1 MDKISKKNKMIIK
14 KIKKLKKL
22 ISNYNLD
29 GYIIPKNDAYFAE
42 YSFPNRLK
50 TISNF
55 SGSAG
60 FAIILNNESYLFVD
74 GRYTLQAKI
83 ESGKYFKII
92 EIPKLWPKDILK
104 KYKRKLSIG
113 FDPQL
118 FTNRTLINQF
128 NFICNLLPIK
138 ENLIDQIYKEKNK
151 DYVSYYYNLSNKI
164 AGESINSKINRLL
177 KKIKSKNIDNIFI
190 SAPENVAWLLNLRGK
205 DSPFSPI
212 PNCKIILTKSKKIYF
227 FSCPLKIKNIKKI
240 IPYNKFKFYEYKD
253 FSKIIS
259 NLPGKSFCID
269 NLTCS
274 SFNESIIKSSF
285 DVKSFIDPCY
295 EMKSIKNLEEIKNM
309 KNAHI
314 KDGLALTRFIYWI
327 KNNNHKN
334 LTEISAQNKLEKF
347 RKLSKE
353 YIFPSFNTIA
363 GSGPNGAIIHYRASK
378 SSNRKISKKDIF
390 LCDSGGQYKFGTTDV
405 TRTLCFFKQPS
416 SIKDKFTKVLKGHIA
431 VATSDINK
439 LKNGKQID
447 IKARQFLK
455 KDGLDYSHGTGHG
468 VGFFLNV
475 HEGPQSISKFN
486 TVKLKEGMILS
497 NEPGF
502 YKKNHYGIRIE
513 NLVFIKKINNKLKFE
528 NLTLAPIENELV
540 NFKML
545 NKAEKNYLFEYHLKI
560 YSEYS
565 KYLNKKEK
573 KWLASLI

>member
-14 KIKKLKKL
+14 KIKKLRKL
-22 ISNYNLD
+22 ISKHNLG

-60 FAIILNNESYLFVD
+60 FAIILSNESYLFVD

-92 EIPKLWPKDILK
+92 EIPKLWPKDIFK

-118 FTNRTLINQF
+118 FTNRILINYF
-128 NFICNLLPIK
+128 DSICDLLPIK

-151 DYVSYYYNLSNKI
+151 GYVNYYYNLSNNV

-177 KKIKSKNIDNIFI
+177 KKIKLKNIDNIFI

-205 DSPFSPI
+205 DNPFSPI
-212 PNCKIILTKSKKIYF
+212 PNCKIILSKNKKIYF

-240 IPYNKFKFYEYKD
+240 IPYNKFKFFEYKD
-253 FSKIIS
+253 FLKIIS
-259 NLPGKSFCID
+259 NLSGKSFCID

-274 SFNESIIKSSF
+274 SFNESIIKSCF
-285 DVKSFIDPCY
+285 DVKSYIDPCY
-295 EMKSIKNLEEIKNM
+295 EMKSIKNLTEIKNM
-309 KNAHI
+309 KSAHI
-314 KDGLALTRFIYWI
+314 KDGLALTKFIYWI

-347 RKLSKE
+347 RKLNKE

-378 SSNRKISKKDIF
+378 SSNRKINKKDIF

-405 TRTLCFFKQPS
+405 TRTLCFSKQPS

-431 VATSDINK
+431 VATSNIDK

-545 NKAEKNYLFEYHLKI
+545 NRDEKNYLFEYHLKV

-565 KYLNKKEK
+565 KYLNKNEK

>member
-92 EIPKLWPKDILK
+92 EIPKLWPKDIFK

-118 FTNRTLINQF
+118 FTNRILINYF
-128 NFICNLLPIK
+128 DSICDLLPIK
-138 ENLIDQIYKEKNK
+138 ENLIDQIYKDKNK
-151 DYVSYYYNLSNKI
+151 GYINYYYNLSNKV

-177 KKIKSKNIDNIFI
+177 KKIKLKNIDNIFI

-205 DSPFSPI
+205 DNPFSPI
-212 PNCKIILTKSKKIYF
+212 PNCKIILTKNKKIYF

-240 IPYNKFKFYEYKD
+240 IPYNQFKFCEYKD
-253 FSKIIS
+253 FLKIIS
-259 NLPGKSFCID
+259 NLSGKSFCID

-274 SFNESIIKSSF
+274 SFNESIIKSCF
-285 DVKSFIDPCY
+285 DVRSYIDPCY
-295 EMKSIKNLEEIKNM
+295 EMKSIKNLIEIKNM
-309 KNAHI
+309 KSAHI
-314 KDGLALTRFIYWI
+314 KDGLALTKFIYWI
-327 KNNNHKN
+327 KNSNHKN

-347 RKLSKE
+347 RKLNKE

-363 GSGPNGAIIHYRASK
+363 GSGPNGAIIHYRATK
-378 SSNRKISKKDIF
+378 SSNRKINKKDIF

-405 TRTLCFFKQPS
+405 TRTLCFSKQPS

-545 NKAEKNYLFEYHLKI
+545 NRDEKNYLFEYHLKV
-560 YSEYS
+560 YSKYS
-565 KYLNKKEK
+565 KYLNKNEK

>member
-1 MDKISKKNKMIIK
+1 MDKISKKDKMIIK

-22 ISNYNLD
+22 ITNYNLD

-60 FAIILNNESYLFVD
+60 FAIILNNENYLFVD

-92 EIPKLWPKDILK
+92 EIPKLWPKDIFK
-104 KYKRKLSIG
+104 KYKTKLSIG

-118 FTNRTLINQF
+118 FTNRILINYF
-128 NFICNLLPIK
+128 DSICNLLPIK

-151 DYVSYYYNLSNKI
+151 SYVNYYYNLNNKI

-177 KKIKSKNIDNIFI
+177 KKIKLKNIDNIFI

-205 DSPFSPI
+205 DNPFSPI
-212 PNCKIILTKSKKIYF
+212 PNCKIILTKNKKIYF

-240 IPYNKFKFYEYKD
+240 IPYNKFKFCEYKD
-253 FSKIIS
+253 FLKIIS
-259 NLPGKSFCID
+259 NLSGESFCID

-285 DVKSFIDPCY
+285 DVKSYIDPCY
-295 EMKSIKNLEEIKNM
+295 EMKSIKNLTEIKNM

-314 KDGLALTRFIYWI
+314 KDGLALTKFIYWI

-334 LTEISAQNKLEKF
+334 LTEISAQKKLEKF
-347 RKLSKE
+347 RKLNKE

-363 GSGPNGAIIHYRASK
+363 GSGPNGAIIHYRATK
-378 SSNRKISKKDIF
+378 SSNRKINKKDIF

-405 TRTLCFFKQPS
+405 TRTLCFSKQS
-416 SIKDKFTKVLKGHIA
+416 NSIKDKFTKVLKGHIA
-431 VATSDINK
+431 VATSNINK

-455 KDGLDYSHGTGHG
+455 KDGHDYSHGTGHG

-497 NEPGF
+497 NEPGY

-545 NKAEKNYLFEYHLKI
+545 NRDEKNYLFEYHLKV
-560 YSEYS
+560 YSKYS
-565 KYLNKKEK
+565 KYLNKNEK